1 MSDQSDPL
9 QKLPAYV
16 EETVQAIA
24 ELHREHR
31 RNASSIHHVVERS
44 VQFVGRP
51 RFVAFLTVFVI
62 LWIAVN
68 VGLARVGAAFDTATF
83 QTLQDLGEL
92 LGLYI
97 TILIL
102 ITQRRENEL
111 VSHREQLTL
120 ELAILGDQ
128 KGAKIIQLLE
138 ELRRDS
144 PQLLNRTDQQA
155 EEFSV
160 AADPQAVFNA
170 IRECHAE
177 MEAKLDAEELVGPQ
191 DESRP

>member
-1 MSDQSDPL
+1 MSEQSDPL

-24 ELHREHR
+24 ELHGEHR
-31 RNASSIHHVVERS
+31 RNASSIHRVVERS

-51 RFVAFLTVFVI
+51 RFVALLTVFVI

-68 VGLARVGAAFDTATF
+68 VGLARIGAAFDTAAF

-138 ELRRDS
+138 GLRRDS

-177 MEAKLDAEELVGPQ
+177 MEAKLDAEGLVGPQ
-191 DESRP
+191 DGSRP